1 MVSLPTARLPAGMV
15 TVALPCASAV
25 AAEVYAPLVKVTVP
39 VGDGVLVTFT
49 VTTSVS
55 TVWIDVLAVDTLIV
69 GVALVTVMGPELEV
83 AVT

>member
-1 MVSLPTARLPAGMV
+1 MV

-25 AAEVYAPLVKVTVP
+25 AAEVYAPLVRVTVP
-39 VGDGVLVTFT
+39 VGNGVLVIFT
-49 VTTSVS
+49 VTTSESIV
-55 TVWIDVLAVDTLIV
+55 VIDVLAVDTLIA